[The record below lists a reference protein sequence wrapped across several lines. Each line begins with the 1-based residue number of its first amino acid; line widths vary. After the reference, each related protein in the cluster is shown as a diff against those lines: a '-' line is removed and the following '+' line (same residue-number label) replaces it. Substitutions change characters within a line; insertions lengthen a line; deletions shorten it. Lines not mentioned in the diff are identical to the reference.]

1 MEVPIMREE
10 TAKELTSKVIG
21 KTAIP
26 WIVLLVIVGVISS
39 AFLSPETLPAVI
51 GLVSTATMAM
61 ISILAG
67 ITGTKDEERPELA
80 IIEKLIA
87 EAKEPMSVNIDGNKV
102 TVTKG
107 NTTINY
113 G

>member
-1 MEVPIMREE
+1 MEVPIMKEE

>member
-1 MEVPIMREE
+1 MREE

-113 G
+113 S